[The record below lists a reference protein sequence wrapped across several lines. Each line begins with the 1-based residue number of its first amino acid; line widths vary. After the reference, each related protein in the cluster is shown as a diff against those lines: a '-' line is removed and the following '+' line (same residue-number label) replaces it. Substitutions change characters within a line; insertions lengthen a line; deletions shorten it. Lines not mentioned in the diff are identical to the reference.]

1 MLDDDRLDMKMDGS
15 ITKKKN
21 SSSTRGE
28 RKANKEKTGG
38 NETKN
43 EGRTYNKRKTI

>member
-28 RKANKEKTGG
+28 RKANKEKQG
-38 NETKN
+38 NETKH
-43 EGRTYNKRKTI
+43 EGRTYKRKI